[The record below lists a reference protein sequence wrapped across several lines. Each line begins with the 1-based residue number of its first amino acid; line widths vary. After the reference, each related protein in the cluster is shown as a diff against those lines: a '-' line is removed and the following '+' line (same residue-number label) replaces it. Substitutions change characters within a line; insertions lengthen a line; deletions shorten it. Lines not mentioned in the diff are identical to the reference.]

1 MTKECLEVIYSEV
14 KEKSQRMNV
23 WKGSRKTKTGK
34 LQDKYIKVVYF
45 RDVPFCWLITRLAPH
60 VAMHVHD
67 NIIWLTYSL
76 LLHSFPEKERAGQ
89 ADNQRTV
96 CIYSS

>member
-1 MTKECLEVIYSEV
+1 MPCVGDAVSDIAGMTKECLEVIYSEG

-45 RDVPFCWLITRLAPH
+45 RDVPFC
-60 VAMHVHD
+60 
-67 NIIWLTYSL
+67 
-76 LLHSFPEKERAGQ
+76 
-89 ADNQRTV
+89 
-96 CIYSS
+96 

>member
-1 MTKECLEVIYSEV
+1 MTKERLEVIYGEV

-45 RDVPFCWLITRLAPH
+45 REYGL
-60 VAMHVHD
+60 
-67 NIIWLTYSL
+67 LT
-76 LLHSFPEKERAGQ
+76 
-89 ADNQRTV
+89 N
-96 CIYSS
+96 